1 MNDKTILVT
10 GAAGFIGS
18 SLTDQLLAN
27 GAKVIG
33 VDNFCDFYPEEN
45 KRANIQQAMTHNNFV
60 LAEADIRDRDA
71 ILDIFRTYEPDR
83 VIHLA
88 AMAGVRPSIE
98 RPDYYASVNL
108 SGTVNMLDGAVAVG
122 CEKFL
127 FASSSSVY
135 GNNKKVPFAESDR
148 VDNPISPY
156 AATKKAGELIC
167 HSYSHLHKMPMA
179 CLRFFTVFGPRQRP
193 DLAIS
198 KFMKLIHNGDEI
210 PMFGDGSTSRDYTFI
225 EDIVAGIVG
234 SMEYIEGYDIF
245 NLGGSSPVS
254 LSEMI
259 ETIEKVVGKK
269 AKIKQ
274 MPMQPGDVDRTWAD
288 TAHSFES
295 FGYEPK
301 TSLEAGMARQW
312 AWIQQQG

>member
-1 MNDKTILVT
+1 MNSKTILVT

-18 SLTDQLLAN
+18 SLTDYLLAN
-27 GAKVIG
+27 GAKVVG
-33 VDNFCDFYPEEN
+33 VDNFCDFYPEAK
-45 KRANIQQAMTHNNFV
+45 KRANIQVAMTHNDFV

-108 SGTVNMLDGAVAVG
+108 SGTVNMLDGAAAVG

-135 GNNKKVPFAESDR
+135 GNNKKVPFAESDA
-148 VDNPISPY
+148 VDHPISPY
-156 AATKKAGELIC
+156 AATKKSGELIC
-167 HSYSHLHKMPMA
+167 HSYHHLHKMPMA

-198 KFMKLIHNGDEI
+198 KFMKLINEGQEI

-234 SMEYIEGYDIF
+234 AMEHIEGYDIF

-254 LSEMI
+254 LNEMI
-259 ETIEKVVGKK
+259 ATIEKVVGKK

-274 MPMQPGDVDRTWAD
+274 LPMQPGDVDRTWAD
-288 TAHSFES
+288 VSHSHAA
-295 FGYEPK
+295 FGYAPK
-301 TSLEAGMARQW
+301 TSLEEGMVRQW
-312 AWIQQQG
+312 AWIQEQG